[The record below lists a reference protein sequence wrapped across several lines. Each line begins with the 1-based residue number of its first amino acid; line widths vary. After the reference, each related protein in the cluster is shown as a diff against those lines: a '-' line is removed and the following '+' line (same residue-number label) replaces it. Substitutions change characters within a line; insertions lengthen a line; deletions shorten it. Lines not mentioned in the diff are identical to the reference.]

1 VQLYCVNLSGVDAV
15 RPAEEID
22 PGYAAALRDAVA
34 AGVEVLAYGVE
45 LSPVELRVGARLPV
59 LL

>member
-1 VQLYCVNLSGVDAV
+1 GVDAV